1 MIKRKQTNKQT
12 KKKNWRFLLTYD
24 VLLKVSSAF
33 ERGFAT
39 GFREKKKADQYFH
52 LEITSFGAK
61 TGDLGGKKTKKKT
74 ALLRKK

>member
-1 MIKRKQTNKQT
+1 
-12 KKKNWRFLLTYD
+12 

-33 ERGFAT
+33 ERGLAT

-61 TGDLGGKKTKKKT
+61 TGDLGGKKNKKKT